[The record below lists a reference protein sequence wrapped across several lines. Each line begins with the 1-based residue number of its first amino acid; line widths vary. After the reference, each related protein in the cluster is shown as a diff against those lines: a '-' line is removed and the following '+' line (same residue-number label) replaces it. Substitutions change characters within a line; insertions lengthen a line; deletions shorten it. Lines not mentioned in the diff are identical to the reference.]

1 MKYYKVPRFL
11 KIQEIDEKDVK
22 NKVENDW
29 VEVDKGGIEIKTK
42 NKKSEKNKE

>member
-22 NKVENDW
+22 NKVKNDW
-29 VEVDKGGIEIKTK
+29 VEVDKRGVEIETK
-42 NKKSEKNKE
+42 NKKSNKK